1 LKEKIV
7 SIIPDHNCEIIK
19 WKNIKDMI
27 KKNELSLQNKKI
39 YNLISLAII
48 KNGTSK
54 IINNEENYN

>member
-1 LKEKIV
+1 
-7 SIIPDHNCEIIK
+7 
-19 WKNIKDMI
+19 MI